1 MAMQTVGDVITQARR
16 LVQDVDGTRWS
27 DDYFYAA
34 LNMGILEA
42 YRVRPD
48 LFYSTQGEV
57 LQYTSVDT
65 NEVLHLGPH
74 VPALALYVAG
84 VVQLSDQE
92 ENSDARAAAY
102 MQMFIGKL
110 INHAA

>member
-16 LVQDVDGTRWS
+16 LLQDEDGSRWG
-27 DDYFYAA
+27 DAYLYAA

-57 LQYTSVDT
+57 LQYSSVDAG
-65 NEVLHLGPH
+65 EILHLGPYA
-74 VPALALYVAG
+74 PALALYVAG
-84 VVQLSDQE
+84 MVQLSDQE
-92 ENSDARAAAY
+92 ENSDTRAGAFQ
-102 MQMFIGKL
+102 QMFISKL